1 MISKMQKLLLVGP
14 QKKKEAII
22 KTLQKAGVVEVM
34 PYKGKEFRTDGRFV
48 TTANA
53 DTALSALKLADKY
66 AAMKENE
73 NRKPRDIDLPATDL
87 ANKIIEL
94 DSSCKKMRD
103 ELAILSSKLKTVET
117 LGDFSLAELR
127 SVEEKGK
134 IRIQVWETTKKA
146 AEEIDFSGALAV
158 FRIYSDPAKEIF
170 LTCAKEKITLRKC
183 SEIVL
188 DEDLATLKKEIREL
202 KDRKN
207 GTESAIFDISAHRKE
222 LYDNYLAELDKISF
236 NRAAKGTVSEFDD
249 KVFLLQAW
257 CPKSELANL
266 KKIFE
271 NECAA
276 IIEIEPEK
284 DETIPTLIDSKKA
297 VDEMGRDLVNIYD
310 TPAYTDW
317 DPSSWVFFSFTLFFA
332 MIVGDGGYGLL
343 LFAFMLFLKIKL
355 KNPSSA
361 MRRFINLSL
370 VLTGATAVYGIL
382 TGAFFGWFPSSAKPL
397 HIALFDYLPFVKNIK
412 LNDKGEYLT
421 NDTMMMVSVVIGM
434 LHICLSLILRGLR
447 AAKDE
452 KDFVSPLI
460 NLAWIGGIWSFF
472 FWYVFK
478 DGGSKVLEVANPD
491 VISARGLLTLEIFAG
506 ILVVLYA
513 IQAKTFNPFK
523 MLYASFFGLYNGV
536 QFFSDILSY
545 IRLFALGLSGAL
557 LAQTFNKLAA
567 DLIPTGDGTST
578 AIVII
583 CYICAALIVVLGHT
597 LNIALCLMGGVIHG
611 LRLNFLEWYRWCFD
625 GSGKQFVPFKNL
637 TTNAKGN
644 D

>member
-14 QKKKEAII
+14 QKKKDDII

-48 TTANA
+48 TTADA

-66 AAMKENE
+66 GAMENAKGSRSE
-73 NRKPRDIDLPATDL
+73 INLHGSEL

-94 DSSCKKMRD
+94 DASCKKIKD
-103 ELAILSSKLKTVET
+103 ELTLLGNKLSTIEK
-117 LGDFSLAELR
+117 LGDFSLDDIRLI
-127 SVEEKGK
+127 EKKGNV
-134 IRIQVWETTKKA
+134 RIQIWECPKKS
-146 AEEIDFSGALAV
+146 AEEINFEKVLAV
-158 FRIYSDPAKEIF
+158 FRIYSDSSSVFF
-170 LTCAKEKITLRKC
+170 LTCAKEPVQLRKC
-183 SEIVL
+183 SEIVVE
-188 DEDLATLKKEIREL
+188 EDLAGLKKAITEL
-202 KDRKN
+202 KDKQN
-207 GTESAIFDISAHRKE
+207 GTESAIFDLAAKRGE

-257 CPKSELANL
+257 CPKGELANL
-266 KKIFE
+266 KKTFE

-343 LFAFMLFLKIKL
+343 LFAFMIFLKIKL
-355 KNPSSA
+355 KNPGAA

-382 TGAFFGWFPSSAKPL
+382 TGAFFGWFPKSFEAPL
-397 HIALFDYLPFVKNIK
+397 ITFCKNMDFIK
-412 LNDKGEYLT
+412 IDKA
-421 NDTMMMVSVVIGM
+421 NPDTTKFMMQLSVLIGM
-434 LHICLSLILRGLR
+434 VHICLSLILRGLR

-452 KDFVSPLI
+452 KDFISPLI
-460 NLAWIGGIWSFF
+460 NLSWIGGIWSFF
-472 FWYVFK
+472 FWYAFDK
-478 DGGSKVLEVANPD
+478 GGSTVFNAADPAA
-491 VISARGLLTLEIFAG
+491 ISANGLLTLEIFAG

-557 LAQTFNKLAA
+557 LAQTFNNLAGQVLDFGA
-567 DLIPTGDGTST
+567 VGYVFAPII
-578 AIVII
+578 AIF
-583 CYICAALIVVLGHT
+583 GHL

-625 GSGKQFVPFKNL
+625 GSGRKFVPFKNL
-637 TTNAKGN
+637 MTNAKGN

>member
-14 QKKKEAII
+14 QKKKDEII

-48 TTANA
+48 TTADA

-66 AAMKENE
+66 GAMENAKSRRSE
-73 NRKPRDIDLPATDL
+73 INLHGSEL

-94 DSSCKKMRD
+94 DASCKKIKD
-103 ELAILSSKLKTVET
+103 ELTLLGNKLSTIEK
-117 LGDFSLAELR
+117 LGDFSLDDIRLIEN
-127 SVEEKGK
+127 KGNVK
-134 IRIQVWETTKKA
+134 IQIWECPKKS
-146 AEEIDFSGALAV
+146 AEEINFEKVLAV
-158 FRIYSDPAKEIF
+158 FKIYADSSSVFF
-170 LTCAKEKITLRKC
+170 LTCAKEPVQLRKC
-183 SEIVL
+183 SEIVVE
-188 DEDLATLKKEIREL
+188 EDMTGLKKAITEL
-202 KDRKN
+202 KDEQN
-207 GTESAIFDISAHRKE
+207 GTESAIFDLAAKRGE

-257 CPKSELANL
+257 CPKGELANL
-266 KKIFE
+266 KKTFE

-310 TPAYTDW
+310 TPAYNDW

-343 LFAFMLFLKIKL
+343 LFVFMLFLKIKL
-355 KNPSSA
+355 KNPGAA
-361 MRRFINLSL
+361 MKRFINLSL

-382 TGAFFGWFPSSAKPL
+382 TGAFFGWFPKSFEAPL
-397 HIALFDYLPFVKNIK
+397 ITFCKNMDFIK
-412 LNDKGEYLT
+412 IDKT
-421 NDTMMMVSVVIGM
+421 NPDTTKFMMQLSVLIGM
-434 LHICLSLILRGLR
+434 VHICLSLILRGLR

-452 KDFVSPLI
+452 KDFITPLI

-472 FWYVFK
+472 FWYAFDK
-478 DGGSKVLEVANPD
+478 GGSTVFNAADPAAISANGLLMLEV
-491 VISARGLLTLEIFAG
+491 FAG

-523 MLYASFFGLYNGV
+523 MVYASFFGLYNGV

-557 LAQTFNKLAA
+557 LAQTFNNLAGQVL
-567 DLIPTGDGTST
+567 DLGVVG
-578 AIVII
+578 
-583 CYICAALIVVLGHT
+583 YIFAPLIAVFGHL

-625 GSGKQFVPFKNL
+625 GSGRKFVPFKNL

>member
-14 QKKKEAII
+14 QKKKEEII

-48 TTANA
+48 TTADA

-66 AAMKENE
+66 GAMENAKSRHSE
-73 NRKPRDIDLPATDL
+73 INLHGSEL

-94 DSSCKKMRD
+94 DASCKKIKD
-103 ELAILSSKLKTVET
+103 ELTLLGNKLSTIEK
-117 LGDFSLAELR
+117 LGDFSLDDIRLI
-127 SVEEKGK
+127 EKKGNVK
-134 IRIQVWETTKKA
+134 IQIWECPKKS
-146 AEEIDFSGALAV
+146 AEEINFEKVLAV
-158 FRIYSDPAKEIF
+158 FKIYADSSSVFF
-170 LTCAKEKITLRKC
+170 LTCAKEPVQLRKC
-183 SEIVL
+183 SEIVVE
-188 DEDLATLKKEIREL
+188 EDLAGLKKAITEL
-202 KDRKN
+202 KEKQN
-207 GTESAIFDISAHRKE
+207 GTESAIFDLAAKRGE

-266 KKIFE
+266 KKTFE

-310 TPAYTDW
+310 TPAYNDW

-343 LFAFMLFLKIKL
+343 LFVFMLFLKIKL
-355 KNPSSA
+355 KNPGAA
-361 MRRFINLSL
+361 MKRFINLSL

-382 TGAFFGWFPSSAKPL
+382 TGAFFGWFPKAFEAPL
-397 HIALFDYLPFVKNIK
+397 ITFCKNMDFIK
-412 LNDKGEYLT
+412 IDKA
-421 NDTMMMVSVVIGM
+421 NPDTTKFMMQLSVLIGM
-434 LHICLSLILRGLR
+434 VHICLSLILRGLR

-452 KDFVSPLI
+452 KDFITPLI
-460 NLAWIGGIWSFF
+460 NIAWIGGIWSFF
-472 FWYVFK
+472 FWYAFDK
-478 DGGSKVLEVANPD
+478 GGSTVFNAADPAA
-491 VISARGLLTLEIFAG
+491 ISANGLLMLEIFAG

-557 LAQTFNKLAA
+557 LAQTFNNLAGQVL
-567 DLIPTGDGTST
+567 DLGVVGYIFAPLI
-578 AIVII
+578 AIF
-583 CYICAALIVVLGHT
+583 GHL

-625 GSGKQFVPFKNL
+625 GSGRKFVPFKNL
-637 TTNAKGN
+637 TANAKGN

>member
-14 QKKKEAII
+14 QKKKDEII

-48 TTANA
+48 TTADA

-66 AAMKENE
+66 GAMENAKSRRGE
-73 NRKPRDIDLPATDL
+73 INLHGSEL

-94 DSSCKKMRD
+94 DASCKKIKD
-103 ELAILSSKLKTVET
+103 ELTLLGNKLSTIEK
-117 LGDFSLAELR
+117 LGDFSLDDIRLI
-127 SVEEKGK
+127 EKKGNIK
-134 IRIQVWETTKKA
+134 IQIWECPKKSA
-146 AEEIDFSGALAV
+146 DEINFEKVLAV
-158 FRIYSDPAKEIF
+158 FKIYSDSSSVFF
-170 LTCAKEKITLRKC
+170 LTCAKEPVQLRKC
-183 SEIVL
+183 SEIVVE
-188 DEDLATLKKEIREL
+188 EDMTGLKKAITEL
-202 KDRKN
+202 KEKQN
-207 GTESAIFDISAHRKE
+207 GTESAIFDLAAKRGE

-257 CPKSELANL
+257 CPKGELANL
-266 KKIFE
+266 KKTFE

-310 TPAYTDW
+310 TPAYNDW

-343 LFAFMLFLKIKL
+343 LFVFMLFLKIKL
-355 KNPSSA
+355 KNPGAA
-361 MRRFINLSL
+361 MKRFINLSL

-382 TGAFFGWFPSSAKPL
+382 TGAFFGWFPKAFEAPL
-397 HIALFDYLPFVKNIK
+397 ITFCKNMDFIK
-412 LNDKGEYLT
+412 IDKT
-421 NDTMMMVSVVIGM
+421 NPDTTKFMMQLSVLIGM
-434 LHICLSLILRGLR
+434 VHICLSLILRGLR

-452 KDFVSPLI
+452 KDFITPLI
-460 NLAWIGGIWSFF
+460 NIAWIGGIWSFF
-472 FWYVFK
+472 FWYAFDK
-478 DGGSKVLEVANPD
+478 GGSTVFNAADPAAISANGLLMLEV
-491 VISARGLLTLEIFAG
+491 FAG

-523 MLYASFFGLYNGV
+523 MVYASFFGLYNGV

-557 LAQTFNKLAA
+557 LAQTFNNLAGQVL
-567 DLIPTGDGTST
+567 DLGVAG
-578 AIVII
+578 
-583 CYICAALIVVLGHT
+583 YIFAPLIAVFGHL

-625 GSGKQFVPFKNL
+625 GSGRKFVPFKNL
-637 TTNAKGN
+637 TANAKGN

>member
-14 QKKKEAII
+14 QKKKDGII
-22 KTLQKAGVVEVM
+22 EKLQNAGVVEVM
-34 PYKGKEFRTDGRFV
+34 PYKGKEFATDGRFV
-48 TTANA
+48 TTAKA

-66 AAMKENE
+66 NAA
-73 NRKPRDIDLPATDL
+73 A
-87 ANKIIEL
+87 ANTNHKINQVNLSAAEAADKIIEL
-94 DSSCKKMRD
+94 DATLKKIRD
-103 ELAILSSKLKTVET
+103 ELALLGSKMKTVET
-117 LGDFSLAELR
+117 LGDFSLADIR
-127 SVEEKGK
+127 SIEEKGK
-134 IRIQVWETTKKA
+134 IKIQIWETTKKA
-146 AEEIDFSGALAV
+146 ADEIDFSGVLAV
-158 FRIYSDPAKEIF
+158 FKIYSDSAKEIF
-170 LTCAKEKITLRKC
+170 LTCAKEHVTLRKC

-188 DEDLATLKKEIREL
+188 EDDLESLKKAISGLTE
-202 KDRKN
+202 KKN
-207 GTESAIFDISAHRKE
+207 GTESAIFDLAAKRKE
-222 LYDNYLAELDKISF
+222 LYDNYLTELDKISF
-236 NRAAKGTVSEFDD
+236 NRAAKGTVSEFDN

-257 CPKSELANL
+257 CPKSEMANL
-266 KKIFE
+266 KKTFE

-355 KNPSSA
+355 KNPGSA

-382 TGAFFGWFPSSAKPL
+382 TGAFFGWFPKSFEAPL
-397 HIALFDYLPFVKNIK
+397 ITFCKNMDFIK
-412 LNDKGEYLT
+412 VDKA
-421 NDTMMMVSVVIGM
+421 NPDTTKFMMQLSVLIGM
-434 LHICLSLILRGLR
+434 VHICLSLILRGLR

-452 KDFVSPLI
+452 NDFISPLI
-460 NLAWIGGIWSFF
+460 NLSWIGGIWSFF
-472 FWYVFK
+472 FWYAFDK
-478 DGGSKVLEVANPD
+478 GGSTVFNAADPAA
-491 VISARGLLTLEIFAG
+491 ISANGLLSLEIFAG

-557 LAQTFNKLAA
+557 LAQTFNNLAGQLF
-567 DLIPTGDGTST
+567 DLGVVGMIFAPVV
-578 AIVII
+578 AIF
-583 CYICAALIVVLGHT
+583 GHL

-625 GSGKQFVPFKNL
+625 GSGRKFVPFKNL
-637 TTNAKGN
+637 MTNAKGN

>member
-14 QKKKEAII
+14 QKKKDEII

-48 TTANA
+48 TTADA

-66 AAMKENE
+66 GAMNE
-73 NRKPRDIDLPATDL
+73 NAVRKHSETSLHGSEL

-94 DSSCKKMRD
+94 DASCKKIKD
-103 ELAILSSKLKTVET
+103 ELTLLGNKLSTIEK
-117 LGDFSLAELR
+117 LGDFSLDDIRLI
-127 SVEEKGK
+127 EKKGNVK
-134 IRIQVWETTKKA
+134 IQIWECPKKSA
-146 AEEIDFSGALAV
+146 DEINFEKVLAV
-158 FRIYSDPAKEIF
+158 FKIYSDSSSVFF
-170 LTCAKEKITLRKC
+170 LTCAKEPVQLRKC
-183 SEIVL
+183 SEIVVE
-188 DEDLATLKKEIREL
+188 EDLAGLKKAITEL
-202 KDRKN
+202 KEKQN
-207 GTESAIFDISAHRKE
+207 GTESAIFDLAAKRGE

-257 CPKSELANL
+257 CPKGELANL
-266 KKIFE
+266 KKTFE

-310 TPAYTDW
+310 TPAYNDW

-343 LFAFMLFLKIKL
+343 LFVFMLFLKIKL
-355 KNPSSA
+355 KNPGAA
-361 MRRFINLSL
+361 MKRFINLSL
-370 VLTGATAVYGIL
+370 VLTGATAVYGVL
-382 TGAFFGWFPSSAKPL
+382 TGAFFGWFPKAFEAPL
-397 HIALFDYLPFVKNIK
+397 ITFCKNMDFIK
-412 LNDKGEYLT
+412 IDKT
-421 NDTMMMVSVVIGM
+421 NPDTTKFMMQLSVLIGM
-434 LHICLSLILRGLR
+434 VHICLSLILRGLR

-452 KDFVSPLI
+452 KDFITPLI

-472 FWYVFK
+472 FWYAFDK
-478 DGGSKVLEVANPD
+478 GGSTVFNAADPAA
-491 VISARGLLTLEIFAG
+491 ISANGLLSLEIFAG

-523 MLYASFFGLYNGV
+523 MVYASFFGLYNGV

-557 LAQTFNKLAA
+557 LAQTFNNLAGQVL
-567 DLIPTGDGTST
+567 DLGVAG
-578 AIVII
+578 
-583 CYICAALIVVLGHT
+583 YIFAPLIAVFGHL

-625 GSGKQFVPFKNL
+625 GSGRKFVPFKNL
-637 TTNAKGN
+637 TANAKGN

>member
-14 QKKKEAII
+14 QKKKDGII
-22 KTLQKAGVVEVM
+22 EKLQNAGVVEVM
-34 PYKGKEFRTDGRFV
+34 PYKGKEFATDGRFV
-48 TTANA
+48 TTAKA

-66 AAMKENE
+66 NAAAADTNHKTNQVNLSAAEAA
-73 NRKPRDIDLPATDL
+73 D
-87 ANKIIEL
+87 KIIEL
-94 DSSCKKMRD
+94 DATLKKIRD
-103 ELAILSSKLKTVET
+103 ELALLGSKMKTVET
-117 LGDFSLAELR
+117 LGDFSLADIR
-127 SVEEKGK
+127 SIEEKGK
-134 IRIQVWETTKKA
+134 IKIQIWETTKKA
-146 AEEIDFSGALAV
+146 ADEIDFSGVLAV
-158 FRIYSDPAKEIF
+158 FKIYSDSAKEIF
-170 LTCAKEKITLRKC
+170 LTCAKEHITLRKC

-188 DEDLATLKKEIREL
+188 EDDLESLKKAISGLTE
-202 KDRKN
+202 KKN
-207 GTESAIFDISAHRKE
+207 GTESAIFDLAAKRKE
-222 LYDNYLAELDKISF
+222 LYDNYLTELDKISF
-236 NRAAKGTVSEFDD
+236 NRAAKGTVSEFDN
-249 KVFLLQAW
+249 KIFLLQAW

-355 KNPSSA
+355 KNPGSA

-382 TGAFFGWFPSSAKPL
+382 TGAFFGWFPKSFEAPL
-397 HIALFDYLPFVKNIK
+397 ITFCKNMDFIK
-412 LNDKGEYLT
+412 VDKA
-421 NDTMMMVSVVIGM
+421 NPDTTKFMMQLSVLIGM
-434 LHICLSLILRGLR
+434 VHICLSLILRGLR

-452 KDFVSPLI
+452 KDFISPLI
-460 NLAWIGGIWSFF
+460 NLSWIGGIWSFF
-472 FWYVFK
+472 FWYAFDK
-478 DGGSKVLEVANPD
+478 GGSTVFNAADPAA
-491 VISARGLLTLEIFAG
+491 ISANGLLSLEIFAG

-557 LAQTFNKLAA
+557 LAQTFNNLAGQLF
-567 DLIPTGDGTST
+567 DLGVVGMIFAPVV
-578 AIVII
+578 AIF
-583 CYICAALIVVLGHT
+583 GHL

-625 GSGKQFVPFKNL
+625 GSGRKFVPFKNL
-637 TTNAKGN
+637 MTNAKGN

>member
-14 QKKKEAII
+14 QKKKDEII

-48 TTANA
+48 TTADA

-66 AAMKENE
+66 GAMENAKGSRSE
-73 NRKPRDIDLPATDL
+73 INLHGSEL

-94 DSSCKKMRD
+94 DASGKKIKD
-103 ELAILSSKLKTVET
+103 ELTLLGNKLSTIEK
-117 LGDFSLAELR
+117 LGDFSLDDIRLIEN
-127 SVEEKGK
+127 KGNV
-134 IRIQVWETTKKA
+134 RIQIWECPKKS
-146 AEEIDFSGALAV
+146 AEEINFEKVLAV
-158 FRIYSDPAKEIF
+158 FKIYSDSSSVFF
-170 LTCAKEKITLRKC
+170 LTCAKEPVQLRKC
-183 SEIVL
+183 SEIVVE
-188 DEDLATLKKEIREL
+188 EDMTGLKKAITEL
-202 KDRKN
+202 KEKQN
-207 GTESAIFDISAHRKE
+207 GTESAIFDLAAKRGE

-257 CPKSELANL
+257 CPKGELANL
-266 KKIFE
+266 KKTFE

-284 DETIPTLIDSKKA
+284 DETIPTLIDSKKT

-310 TPAYTDW
+310 TPAYNDW

-343 LFAFMLFLKIKL
+343 LFVFMLFLKIKL
-355 KNPSSA
+355 KNPGAA
-361 MRRFINLSL
+361 MKRFINLSL

-382 TGAFFGWFPSSAKPL
+382 TGAFFGWFPKAFEAPL
-397 HIALFDYLPFVKNIK
+397 ITFCKNMDFIK
-412 LNDKGEYLT
+412 IDKT
-421 NDTMMMVSVVIGM
+421 NPDTTKFMMQLSVLIGM
-434 LHICLSLILRGLR
+434 VHICLSLILRGLR

-452 KDFVSPLI
+452 KDFITPLI
-460 NLAWIGGIWSFF
+460 NIAWIGGIWSFF
-472 FWYVFK
+472 FWYAFDK
-478 DGGSKVLEVANPD
+478 GGSTVFNAADPAA
-491 VISARGLLTLEIFAG
+491 ISANGLLMLEIFAG

-523 MLYASFFGLYNGV
+523 MVYASFFGLYNGV

-557 LAQTFNKLAA
+557 LAQTFNNLAGQVL
-567 DLIPTGDGTST
+567 DLGVVGYIFAPLI
-578 AIVII
+578 AIF
-583 CYICAALIVVLGHT
+583 GHL

-625 GSGKQFVPFKNL
+625 GSGRKFVPFKNL
-637 TTNAKGN
+637 TANAKGN

>member
-14 QKKKEAII
+14 QKKKDERI

-48 TTANA
+48 TTADA

-66 AAMKENE
+66 GAMENAKGSRSE
-73 NRKPRDIDLPATDL
+73 INLHGSEL

-94 DSSCKKMRD
+94 DASCKKIKD
-103 ELAILSSKLKTVET
+103 ELTLLGNKLSTIEK
-117 LGDFSLAELR
+117 LGDFSLDDIRLIEN
-127 SVEEKGK
+127 KGNV
-134 IRIQVWETTKKA
+134 RIQIWECPKKS
-146 AEEIDFSGALAV
+146 AEEINFEKVLAV
-158 FRIYSDPAKEIF
+158 FKIYSDSSSVFF
-170 LTCAKEKITLRKC
+170 LTCAKEPVQLRKC
-183 SEIVL
+183 SEIVVE
-188 DEDLATLKKEIREL
+188 EDMTGLKKAITEL
-202 KDRKN
+202 KEKQN
-207 GTESAIFDISAHRKE
+207 GTESAIFDLAAKRGE

-257 CPKSELANL
+257 CPKGELANL
-266 KKIFE
+266 KKTFE

-310 TPAYTDW
+310 TPAYNDW

-343 LFAFMLFLKIKL
+343 LFVFMLFLKIKL
-355 KNPSSA
+355 KNPGAA
-361 MRRFINLSL
+361 MKRFINLSL

-382 TGAFFGWFPSSAKPL
+382 TGAFFGWFPKAFEAPL
-397 HIALFDYLPFVKNIK
+397 ITFCKNMDFIK
-412 LNDKGEYLT
+412 IDKT
-421 NDTMMMVSVVIGM
+421 NPDTTKFMMQLSVLIGM
-434 LHICLSLILRGLR
+434 VHICLSLILRGLR

-452 KDFVSPLI
+452 KDFITPLI

-472 FWYVFK
+472 FWYAFDK
-478 DGGSKVLEVANPD
+478 GGSTVFNAADPAAISANGLLMLEV
-491 VISARGLLTLEIFAG
+491 FAG

-523 MLYASFFGLYNGV
+523 MVYASFFGLYNGV

-557 LAQTFNKLAA
+557 LAQTFNNLAGQVL
-567 DLIPTGDGTST
+567 DLGVVGYIFAPLI
-578 AIVII
+578 AIF
-583 CYICAALIVVLGHT
+583 GHL

-625 GSGKQFVPFKNL
+625 GSGRKFVPFKNL
-637 TTNAKGN
+637 TANAKGN

>member
-14 QKKKEAII
+14 QKKKDEII

-48 TTANA
+48 TTADA

-66 AAMKENE
+66 GAMENAKGSRSE
-73 NRKPRDIDLPATDL
+73 INLHGSEL

-94 DSSCKKMRD
+94 DASCKKIKD
-103 ELAILSSKLKTVET
+103 ELTLLGNKLSTIEK
-117 LGDFSLAELR
+117 LGDFSLDDIRLI
-127 SVEEKGK
+127 EKKGNV
-134 IRIQVWETTKKA
+134 RIQIWECPKKS
-146 AEEIDFSGALAV
+146 AEEINFEKVLAV
-158 FRIYSDPAKEIF
+158 FKIYSDSSSVFF
-170 LTCAKEKITLRKC
+170 LTCAKKPVQLRKC
-183 SEIVL
+183 SEIVVE
-188 DEDLATLKKEIREL
+188 EDMTGLKKAITEL
-202 KDRKN
+202 KEKQN
-207 GTESAIFDISAHRKE
+207 GTESAIFDLAAKRGE
-222 LYDNYLAELDKISF
+222 LYDNYLTELDKISF

-266 KKIFE
+266 KKTFE

-310 TPAYTDW
+310 TPAYNDW

-343 LFAFMLFLKIKL
+343 LFVFMLFLKIKL
-355 KNPSSA
+355 KNPGAA
-361 MRRFINLSL
+361 MKRFINLSL

-382 TGAFFGWFPSSAKPL
+382 TGAFFGWFPKAFEAPL
-397 HIALFDYLPFVKNIK
+397 ITFCKNMDFIK
-412 LNDKGEYLT
+412 IDKT
-421 NDTMMMVSVVIGM
+421 NPDTTKFMMQLSVLIGM
-434 LHICLSLILRGLR
+434 VHICLSLILRGLR

-452 KDFVSPLI
+452 KDFITPLI
-460 NLAWIGGIWSFF
+460 NIAWIGGIWSFF
-472 FWYVFK
+472 FWYAFDK
-478 DGGSKVLEVANPD
+478 GGSTVFNAADPAA
-491 VISARGLLTLEIFAG
+491 ISANGLLMLEIFAG

-523 MLYASFFGLYNGV
+523 MVYASFFGLYNGV

-557 LAQTFNKLAA
+557 LAQTFNNLAGQVL
-567 DLIPTGDGTST
+567 DLGVVGYIFAPLI
-578 AIVII
+578 AIF
-583 CYICAALIVVLGHT
+583 GHL

-625 GSGKQFVPFKNL
+625 GSGRKFVPFKNL
-637 TTNAKGN
+637 TANAKGN

>member
-14 QKKKEAII
+14 QKKKDGII
-22 KTLQKAGVVEVM
+22 EKLQNAGVVEVM
-34 PYKGKEFRTDGRFV
+34 PYKGKEFATDGRFV
-48 TTANA
+48 TTAKA

-66 AAMKENE
+66 NAA
-73 NRKPRDIDLPATDL
+73 A
-87 ANKIIEL
+87 ANTNHKINQVNLSAAEAADKIIEL
-94 DSSCKKMRD
+94 DATLKKIRD
-103 ELAILSSKLKTVET
+103 ELALLGSKMKTVET
-117 LGDFSLAELR
+117 LGDFSLADIR
-127 SVEEKGK
+127 SIEEKGK
-134 IRIQVWETTKKA
+134 IKIQIWETTKKA
-146 AEEIDFSGALAV
+146 ADEIDFSGVLAV
-158 FRIYSDPAKEIF
+158 FKIYSDSAKEIF
-170 LTCAKEKITLRKC
+170 LTCAKEHVTLRKC

-188 DEDLATLKKEIREL
+188 EDDLESLKKAISGLTE
-202 KDRKN
+202 KKN
-207 GTESAIFDISAHRKE
+207 GTESAIFDLAAKRKE
-222 LYDNYLAELDKISF
+222 LYDNYLTELDKISF
-236 NRAAKGTVSEFDD
+236 NRAAKGTVSEFDN

-355 KNPSSA
+355 KNPGSA

-382 TGAFFGWFPSSAKPL
+382 TGAFFGWFPKSFEAPL
-397 HIALFDYLPFVKNIK
+397 ITFCKNMDFIK
-412 LNDKGEYLT
+412 VDKA
-421 NDTMMMVSVVIGM
+421 NPDTTKFMMQLSVLIGM
-434 LHICLSLILRGLR
+434 VHICLSLILRGLR

-452 KDFVSPLI
+452 NDFISPLI
-460 NLAWIGGIWSFF
+460 NLSWIGGIWSFF
-472 FWYVFK
+472 FWYAFDK
-478 DGGSKVLEVANPD
+478 GGSTVFNAADPAA
-491 VISARGLLTLEIFAG
+491 ISANGLLSLEIFAG

-557 LAQTFNKLAA
+557 LAQTFNNLAGQLF
-567 DLIPTGDGTST
+567 DLGVVGMIFAPVV
-578 AIVII
+578 AIF
-583 CYICAALIVVLGHT
+583 GHL

-625 GSGKQFVPFKNL
+625 GSGRKFVPFKNL
-637 TTNAKGN
+637 MTNAKGN

>member
-14 QKKKEAII
+14 QKKKEEII

-48 TTANA
+48 TTADA

-66 AAMKENE
+66 GAMENAKSRRSE
-73 NRKPRDIDLPATDL
+73 INLHGSEL

-94 DSSCKKMRD
+94 DASCKKIKD
-103 ELAILSSKLKTVET
+103 EITLLGNKLSTIEK
-117 LGDFSLAELR
+117 LGDFSLDDIRLI
-127 SVEEKGK
+127 EKKGNIK
-134 IRIQVWETTKKA
+134 IQIWECPKKS
-146 AEEIDFSGALAV
+146 AEEINFEKVLAV
-158 FRIYSDPAKEIF
+158 FKIYADSSSVFF
-170 LTCAKEKITLRKC
+170 LTCAKEPVQLRKC
-183 SEIVL
+183 SEIVVE
-188 DEDLATLKKEIREL
+188 EDMTGLKKAITEL
-202 KDRKN
+202 KEKQN
-207 GTESAIFDISAHRKE
+207 GTESAIFDLAAKRGE

-257 CPKSELANL
+257 CPKGELANL
-266 KKIFE
+266 KKTFE

-310 TPAYTDW
+310 TPAYNDW

-343 LFAFMLFLKIKL
+343 LFVFMLFLKIKL
-355 KNPSSA
+355 KNPGAA
-361 MRRFINLSL
+361 MKRFINLSL
-370 VLTGATAVYGIL
+370 VLTGATAVYGVL
-382 TGAFFGWFPSSAKPL
+382 TGAFFGWFPKAFEAPL
-397 HIALFDYLPFVKNIK
+397 ITFCKNMDFIK
-412 LNDKGEYLT
+412 IDKT
-421 NDTMMMVSVVIGM
+421 NPDTTKFMMQLSVLIGM
-434 LHICLSLILRGLR
+434 VHICLSLILRGLR

-452 KDFVSPLI
+452 KDFITPLI
-460 NLAWIGGIWSFF
+460 NIAWIGGIWSFF
-472 FWYVFK
+472 FWYAFDK
-478 DGGSKVLEVANPD
+478 GGSTVFNAADPAA
-491 VISARGLLTLEIFAG
+491 ISANGLLSLEIFAG

-557 LAQTFNKLAA
+557 LAQTFNNLAGQVL
-567 DLIPTGDGTST
+567 DLG
-578 AIVII
+578 VIG
-583 CYICAALIVVLGHT
+583 YICSTSRSASWAA
-597 LNIALCLMGGVIHG
+597 
-611 LRLNFLEWYRWCFD
+611 
-625 GSGKQFVPFKNL
+625 
-637 TTNAKGN
+637 
-644 D
+644 

>member
-14 QKKKEAII
+14 QKKKDEII

-48 TTANA
+48 TTADA

-66 AAMKENE
+66 GAMENAKGSRGE
-73 NRKPRDIDLPATDL
+73 INLHGSEL

-94 DSSCKKMRD
+94 DASCKKIKD
-103 ELAILSSKLKTVET
+103 ELTLLGNKLSTIEK
-117 LGDFSLAELR
+117 LGDFSLDDIRLIEN
-127 SVEEKGK
+127 KGNVK
-134 IRIQVWETTKKA
+134 IQIWECPKKS
-146 AEEIDFSGALAV
+146 AEEINFEKVLAV
-158 FRIYSDPAKEIF
+158 FKIYSDSSSVFF
-170 LTCAKEKITLRKC
+170 LTCAKEPVQLRKC
-183 SEIVL
+183 SEIVVE
-188 DEDLATLKKEIREL
+188 EDLAGLKKAITEL
-202 KDRKN
+202 KDKQN
-207 GTESAIFDISAHRKE
+207 GTESAIFDLAAKRGE

-257 CPKSELANL
+257 CPKGELANL
-266 KKIFE
+266 KKTFE

-310 TPAYTDW
+310 TPAYNDW

-355 KNPSSA
+355 KNPGAA
-361 MRRFINLSL
+361 MKRFINLSL

-382 TGAFFGWFPSSAKPL
+382 TGAFFGWFPKAFEAPL
-397 HIALFDYLPFVKNIK
+397 ITFCKNMDFIK
-412 LNDKGEYLT
+412 IDKA
-421 NDTMMMVSVVIGM
+421 NPDTTKFMMQLSVLIGM
-434 LHICLSLILRGLR
+434 VHICLSLILRGLR

-452 KDFVSPLI
+452 KDFITPLI
-460 NLAWIGGIWSFF
+460 NIAWIGGIWSFF
-472 FWYVFK
+472 FWYAFDK
-478 DGGSKVLEVANPD
+478 GGSTVFNAADPAAISANGLLMLEV
-491 VISARGLLTLEIFAG
+491 FAG

-523 MLYASFFGLYNGV
+523 MVYASFFGLYNGV

-557 LAQTFNKLAA
+557 LAQTFNNLAGQVL
-567 DLIPTGDGTST
+567 DLGVVG
-578 AIVII
+578 
-583 CYICAALIVVLGHT
+583 YIFAPLIAVFGHL

-611 LRLNFLEWYRWCFD
+611 LRL
-625 GSGKQFVPFKNL
+625 
-637 TTNAKGN
+637 
-644 D
+644 

>member
-14 QKKKEAII
+14 QKKKDGII
-22 KTLQKAGVVEVM
+22 EKLQNAGVVEVM
-34 PYKGKEFRTDGRFV
+34 PYKGKEFATDGRFV
-48 TTANA
+48 TTAKA

-66 AAMKENE
+66 NAA
-73 NRKPRDIDLPATDL
+73 A
-87 ANKIIEL
+87 ANTSHKTNQVNLSAAEAADKIIEL
-94 DSSCKKMRD
+94 DAALKKIRD
-103 ELAILSSKLKTVET
+103 ELALLGSKMKTVET
-117 LGDFSLAELR
+117 LGDFSLADIR
-127 SVEEKGK
+127 SIEEKGK
-134 IRIQVWETTKKA
+134 IKIQIWETTKKA
-146 AEEIDFSGALAV
+146 ADEIDFSGVLAV
-158 FRIYSDPAKEIF
+158 FKIYSDPAKEIF
-170 LTCAKEKITLRKC
+170 LTCAKEHVTLRKC

-188 DEDLATLKKEIREL
+188 EDDLESLKKAISGLTE
-202 KDRKN
+202 KKN
-207 GTESAIFDISAHRKE
+207 GTESAIFDLAAKRKE
-222 LYDNYLAELDKISF
+222 LYDNYLTELDKISF
-236 NRAAKGTVSEFDD
+236 NRAAKGTVSEFDN

-355 KNPSSA
+355 KNPGSA

-382 TGAFFGWFPSSAKPL
+382 TGAFFGWFPKSFEAPL
-397 HIALFDYLPFVKNIK
+397 ITFCKNMDFIK
-412 LNDKGEYLT
+412 VDKA
-421 NDTMMMVSVVIGM
+421 NPDTTKFMMQLSVLIGM
-434 LHICLSLILRGLR
+434 VHICLSLILRGLR

-452 KDFVSPLI
+452 KDFISPLI
-460 NLAWIGGIWSFF
+460 NLSWIGGIWSFF
-472 FWYVFK
+472 FWYAFDK
-478 DGGSKVLEVANPD
+478 GGSTVFNAADPAA
-491 VISARGLLTLEIFAG
+491 ISANGLLSLEIFAG

-557 LAQTFNKLAA
+557 LAQTFNNLAGQLF
-567 DLIPTGDGTST
+567 DLGVVGMIFAPVV
-578 AIVII
+578 AIF
-583 CYICAALIVVLGHT
+583 GHL

-625 GSGKQFVPFKNL
+625 GSGRKFVPFKNL
-637 TTNAKGN
+637 MTNAKGN

>member
-14 QKKKEAII
+14 QKKKDEII

-48 TTANA
+48 TTADA

-66 AAMKENE
+66 GAMENAKGSRGE
-73 NRKPRDIDLPATDL
+73 INLHGSEL

-94 DSSCKKMRD
+94 DASCKKIKD
-103 ELAILSSKLKTVET
+103 ELTLLGNKLSTIEK
-117 LGDFSLAELR
+117 LGDFSLDDIRLIEN
-127 SVEEKGK
+127 KGNVK
-134 IRIQVWETTKKA
+134 IQIWECPKKS
-146 AEEIDFSGALAV
+146 AEEINFEKVLAV
-158 FRIYSDPAKEIF
+158 FKIYSDSSSVFF
-170 LTCAKEKITLRKC
+170 LTCAKEPVQLRKC
-183 SEIVL
+183 SEIVVE
-188 DEDLATLKKEIREL
+188 EDLAGLKKAITEL
-202 KDRKN
+202 KDKQN
-207 GTESAIFDISAHRKE
+207 GTESAIFDLAAKRGE

-257 CPKSELANL
+257 CPKGELANL
-266 KKIFE
+266 KKTFE

-310 TPAYTDW
+310 TPAYNDW

-355 KNPSSA
+355 KNPGAA
-361 MRRFINLSL
+361 MKRFINLSL

-382 TGAFFGWFPSSAKPL
+382 TGAFFGWFPKAFEAPL
-397 HIALFDYLPFVKNIK
+397 ITFCKNMDFIK
-412 LNDKGEYLT
+412 IDKA
-421 NDTMMMVSVVIGM
+421 NPDTTKFMMQLSVLIGM
-434 LHICLSLILRGLR
+434 VHICLSLILRGLR

-452 KDFVSPLI
+452 KDFITPLI
-460 NLAWIGGIWSFF
+460 NIAWIGGIWSFF
-472 FWYVFK
+472 FWYAFDK
-478 DGGSKVLEVANPD
+478 GGSTVFNAADPAAISANGLLMLEV
-491 VISARGLLTLEIFAG
+491 FAG

-523 MLYASFFGLYNGV
+523 MVYASFFGLYNGV

-557 LAQTFNKLAA
+557 LAQTFNNLAGQVL
-567 DLIPTGDGTST
+567 DLGVVG
-578 AIVII
+578 
-583 CYICAALIVVLGHT
+583 YIFAPLIAVFGHL

-625 GSGKQFVPFKNL
+625 GSGRKFVPFKNL
-637 TTNAKGN
+637 TANAKGN

>member
-14 QKKKEAII
+14 QKKKDEII

-48 TTANA
+48 TTADA

-66 AAMKENE
+66 GAMENAKGSRSE
-73 NRKPRDIDLPATDL
+73 TNLHGSEL

-94 DSSCKKMRD
+94 DASCKKIKD
-103 ELAILSSKLKTVET
+103 ELTLLGNKLSTIEK
-117 LGDFSLAELR
+117 LGDFSLDDIRLI
-127 SVEEKGK
+127 EKKGNVK
-134 IRIQVWETTKKA
+134 IQIWECPKKS
-146 AEEIDFSGALAV
+146 AEEINFEKVLAV
-158 FRIYSDPAKEIF
+158 FKIYSDSSSVFF
-170 LTCAKEKITLRKC
+170 LTCAKEPVQLRKC
-183 SEIVL
+183 SEIVVE
-188 DEDLATLKKEIREL
+188 EDMTGLKKAITEL
-202 KDRKN
+202 KEKQN
-207 GTESAIFDISAHRKE
+207 GTESAIFDLAAKRSE

-257 CPKSELANL
+257 CPKGELANL
-266 KKIFE
+266 KKTFE

-310 TPAYTDW
+310 TPAYNDW

-343 LFAFMLFLKIKL
+343 LFVFMLFLKIKL
-355 KNPSSA
+355 KNPGAA
-361 MRRFINLSL
+361 MKRFINLSL

-382 TGAFFGWFPSSAKPL
+382 TGAFFGWFPKAFEAPL
-397 HIALFDYLPFVKNIK
+397 ITFCKNMDFIK
-412 LNDKGEYLT
+412 IDKT
-421 NDTMMMVSVVIGM
+421 NPDTTKFMMQLSVLIGM
-434 LHICLSLILRGLR
+434 VHICLSLILRGLR

-452 KDFVSPLI
+452 KDFITPLI
-460 NLAWIGGIWSFF
+460 NIAWIGGIWSFF
-472 FWYVFK
+472 FWYAFDK
-478 DGGSKVLEVANPD
+478 GGSTVFNAADPAAISANGLLMLEV
-491 VISARGLLTLEIFAG
+491 FAG

-523 MLYASFFGLYNGV
+523 MVYASFFGLYNGV

-557 LAQTFNKLAA
+557 LAQTFNNLAGQVL
-567 DLIPTGDGTST
+567 DLGVAGYIFAPLI
-578 AIVII
+578 AIF
-583 CYICAALIVVLGHT
+583 GHL

-625 GSGKQFVPFKNL
+625 GSGRKFVPFKNL
-637 TTNAKGN
+637 TANAKGN

>member
-14 QKKKEAII
+14 QKKKDEII

-48 TTANA
+48 TTADA

-66 AAMKENE
+66 GAMENAKGSRSE
-73 NRKPRDIDLPATDL
+73 TNLHGSEL

-94 DSSCKKMRD
+94 DASCKKIKD
-103 ELAILSSKLKTVET
+103 ELTLLGNKLSTIEK
-117 LGDFSLAELR
+117 LGDFSLDDIRLI
-127 SVEEKGK
+127 EKKGNVK
-134 IRIQVWETTKKA
+134 IQIWECPKKS
-146 AEEIDFSGALAV
+146 AEEINFEKVLAV
-158 FRIYSDPAKEIF
+158 FKIYSDSSSVFF
-170 LTCAKEKITLRKC
+170 LTCAKEPVQLRKC
-183 SEIVL
+183 SEIVVE
-188 DEDLATLKKEIREL
+188 EDMTGLKKAITEL
-202 KDRKN
+202 KEKQN
-207 GTESAIFDISAHRKE
+207 GTESAIFDLAAKRSE

-257 CPKSELANL
+257 CPKGELANL
-266 KKIFE
+266 KKTFE

-310 TPAYTDW
+310 TPAYNDW

-343 LFAFMLFLKIKL
+343 LFVFMLFLKIKL
-355 KNPSSA
+355 KNPGAA
-361 MRRFINLSL
+361 MKRFINLSL

-382 TGAFFGWFPSSAKPL
+382 TGAFFGWFPKAFEAPL
-397 HIALFDYLPFVKNIK
+397 ITFCKNMDFIK
-412 LNDKGEYLT
+412 IDKT
-421 NDTMMMVSVVIGM
+421 NPDTTKFMMQLSVLIGM
-434 LHICLSLILRGLR
+434 VHICLSLILRGLR

-452 KDFVSPLI
+452 KDFIIPLI
-460 NLAWIGGIWSFF
+460 NIAWIGGIWSFF
-472 FWYVFK
+472 FWYAFDK
-478 DGGSKVLEVANPD
+478 GGSTVFNAADPAAISANGLLMLEV
-491 VISARGLLTLEIFAG
+491 FAG

-513 IQAKTFNPFK
+513 IQAKTFSPFK
-523 MLYASFFGLYNGV
+523 MVYASFFGLYNGV

-557 LAQTFNKLAA
+557 LAQTFNNLAGQVL
-567 DLIPTGDGTST
+567 DLGVAGYIFAPLI
-578 AIVII
+578 AIF
-583 CYICAALIVVLGHT
+583 GHL

-625 GSGKQFVPFKNL
+625 GSGRKFVPFKNL
-637 TTNAKGN
+637 TANAKGN

>member
-14 QKKKEAII
+14 QKKKDGII
-22 KTLQKAGVVEVM
+22 EKLQNAGVVEVM
-34 PYKGKEFRTDGRFV
+34 PYKGKEFATDGRFV
-48 TTANA
+48 TTAKA
-53 DTALSALKLADKY
+53 DAALSALKLADKY
-66 AAMKENE
+66 NAA
-73 NRKPRDIDLPATDL
+73 A
-87 ANKIIEL
+87 ANTSHKTNQVNLSAAEAADKIIEL
-94 DSSCKKMRD
+94 DATLKKIRD
-103 ELAILSSKLKTVET
+103 ELALLGSKMKTVET
-117 LGDFSLAELR
+117 LGDFSLADIR
-127 SVEEKGK
+127 SIEEKGK
-134 IRIQVWETTKKA
+134 IKIQIWETTKKA
-146 AEEIDFSGALAV
+146 ADEIDFSGVLAV
-158 FRIYSDPAKEIF
+158 FKIYSDSAKEIF
-170 LTCAKEKITLRKC
+170 LTCAKEHVTLRKC

-188 DEDLATLKKEIREL
+188 EDDLESLKKAISGLTE
-202 KDRKN
+202 KKN
-207 GTESAIFDISAHRKE
+207 GTESAIFDLAAKRKE
-222 LYDNYLAELDKISF
+222 LYDNYLTELDKISF
-236 NRAAKGTVSEFDD
+236 NRAAKGTVSEFDN

-355 KNPSSA
+355 KNPGSA

-382 TGAFFGWFPSSAKPL
+382 TGAFFGWFPKSFEAPL
-397 HIALFDYLPFVKNIK
+397 ITFCKNMDFIK
-412 LNDKGEYLT
+412 VDKA
-421 NDTMMMVSVVIGM
+421 NPDTTKFMMQLSVLIGM
-434 LHICLSLILRGLR
+434 VHICLSLILRGLR

-452 KDFVSPLI
+452 KDFISPLI
-460 NLAWIGGIWSFF
+460 NLSWIGGIWSFF
-472 FWYVFK
+472 FWYAFDK
-478 DGGSKVLEVANPD
+478 GGSTVFNAADPAA
-491 VISARGLLTLEIFAG
+491 ISANGLLSLEIFAG

-557 LAQTFNKLAA
+557 LAQTFNNLAGQLF
-567 DLIPTGDGTST
+567 DLGVVGMIFAPVV
-578 AIVII
+578 AIF
-583 CYICAALIVVLGHT
+583 GHL

-625 GSGKQFVPFKNL
+625 GSGRKFVPFKNL
-637 TTNAKGN
+637 MTNAKGN

>member
-14 QKKKEAII
+14 QKKKDEII

-48 TTANA
+48 TTADA

-66 AAMKENE
+66 GAMENAKGSRSE
-73 NRKPRDIDLPATDL
+73 TNLHGSEL

-94 DSSCKKMRD
+94 DASCKKIKD
-103 ELAILSSKLKTVET
+103 ELTLLGNKLSTIEK
-117 LGDFSLAELR
+117 LGDFSLDDIRLIENKGN
-127 SVEEKGK
+127 VKIQIWECPEKS
-134 IRIQVWETTKKA
+134 A
-146 AEEIDFSGALAV
+146 DEINFEKVLAV
-158 FRIYSDPAKEIF
+158 FKIYSDNSSVFF
-170 LTCAKEKITLRKC
+170 LTCAKEPVQLRKC
-183 SEIVL
+183 SEIVVE
-188 DEDLATLKKEIREL
+188 EDLAGLKKAITEL
-202 KDRKN
+202 KEKQN
-207 GTESAIFDISAHRKE
+207 GTESAIFDLAAKRGE

-257 CPKSELANL
+257 CPKGELANL
-266 KKIFE
+266 KKTFE

-310 TPAYTDW
+310 TPAYNDW

-343 LFAFMLFLKIKL
+343 LFVFMLFLKIKL
-355 KNPSSA
+355 KNPGAA
-361 MRRFINLSL
+361 MKRFINLSL

-382 TGAFFGWFPSSAKPL
+382 TGAFFGWFPKAFEAPL
-397 HIALFDYLPFVKNIK
+397 ITFCKNMDFIK
-412 LNDKGEYLT
+412 IDKT
-421 NDTMMMVSVVIGM
+421 NPDTTKFMMQLSVLIGM
-434 LHICLSLILRGLR
+434 IHICLSLILRGLR

-452 KDFVSPLI
+452 KDFITPLI
-460 NLAWIGGIWSFF
+460 NIAWIGGIWSFF
-472 FWYVFK
+472 FWYAFDK
-478 DGGSKVLEVANPD
+478 GGSTVFNAADPAA
-491 VISARGLLTLEIFAG
+491 ISANGLLTLEVFAG

-557 LAQTFNKLAA
+557 LAQTFNNLAGQVL
-567 DLIPTGDGTST
+567 DLGVVG
-578 AIVII
+578 
-583 CYICAALIVVLGHT
+583 YIFAPLIAVFGHL

-625 GSGKQFVPFKNL
+625 GSGRKFVPFKNL
-637 TTNAKGN
+637 TANAKGN

>member
-14 QKKKEAII
+14 QKKKDEII

-48 TTANA
+48 TTADA

-66 AAMKENE
+66 GAMNE
-73 NRKPRDIDLPATDL
+73 NAVRKHSETNLHGSEL

-94 DSSCKKMRD
+94 DASCKKIKD
-103 ELAILSSKLKTVET
+103 ELTLLGNKLSTIEK
-117 LGDFSLAELR
+117 LGDFSLDDIRLI
-127 SVEEKGK
+127 EKKGNVK
-134 IRIQVWETTKKA
+134 IQIWECPKKSA
-146 AEEIDFSGALAV
+146 DEINFEKVLAV
-158 FRIYSDPAKEIF
+158 FKIYSDSSSVFF
-170 LTCAKEKITLRKC
+170 LTCAKEPVQLRKC
-183 SEIVL
+183 SEIVV
-188 DEDLATLKKEIREL
+188 EKDLAGLKKAITEL
-202 KDRKN
+202 KEKQN
-207 GTESAIFDISAHRKE
+207 GTESAIFDLAAKRGE
-222 LYDNYLAELDKISF
+222 LYNNYLAELDKISF

-257 CPKSELANL
+257 CPKGELANL
-266 KKIFE
+266 KKTFE

-310 TPAYTDW
+310 TPAYNDW

-343 LFAFMLFLKIKL
+343 LFVFMLFLKIKL
-355 KNPSSA
+355 KNPGAA
-361 MRRFINLSL
+361 MKRFINLSL
-370 VLTGATAVYGIL
+370 VLTGATAVYGVL
-382 TGAFFGWFPSSAKPL
+382 TGAFFGWFPKAFEAPL
-397 HIALFDYLPFVKNIK
+397 ITFCKNMDFIK
-412 LNDKGEYLT
+412 IDKT
-421 NDTMMMVSVVIGM
+421 NPDTTKFMMQLSVLIGM
-434 LHICLSLILRGLR
+434 VHICLSLILRGLR

-452 KDFVSPLI
+452 KDFITPLI

-472 FWYVFK
+472 FWYAFDK
-478 DGGSKVLEVANPD
+478 GGSTVFNAADPAA
-491 VISARGLLTLEIFAG
+491 ISANGLLSLEIFAG

-557 LAQTFNKLAA
+557 LAQTFNNLAGQLF
-567 DLIPTGDGTST
+567 DLG
-578 AIVII
+578 
-583 CYICAALIVVLGHT
+583 VVGMIFAPVVAVFGHL

-625 GSGKQFVPFKNL
+625 GSGRKFVPFKNL

>member
-14 QKKKEAII
+14 QKKKDEII

-48 TTANA
+48 TTADA

-66 AAMKENE
+66 GAMENAKGSRSE
-73 NRKPRDIDLPATDL
+73 INLHGSEL

-94 DSSCKKMRD
+94 DASCKKIKD
-103 ELAILSSKLKTVET
+103 ELTLLGNKLSTIEK
-117 LGDFSLAELR
+117 LGDFSLDDIRLI
-127 SVEEKGK
+127 EKKGNIK
-134 IRIQVWETTKKA
+134 IQIWECPKKSA
-146 AEEIDFSGALAV
+146 DEINFEKVLAV
-158 FRIYSDPAKEIF
+158 FKIYSDSSSVFF
-170 LTCAKEKITLRKC
+170 LTCAKEPVQLRKC
-183 SEIVL
+183 SEIVVE
-188 DEDLATLKKEIREL
+188 EDMTGLKKAITEL
-202 KDRKN
+202 KEKQN
-207 GTESAIFDISAHRKE
+207 GTESAIFDLAAKRGE

-266 KKIFE
+266 KKTFE

-310 TPAYTDW
+310 TPAYNDW

-343 LFAFMLFLKIKL
+343 LFVFMLFLKIKL
-355 KNPSSA
+355 KNPGAA
-361 MRRFINLSL
+361 MKRFINLSL

-382 TGAFFGWFPSSAKPL
+382 TGAFFGWFPKAFEAPL
-397 HIALFDYLPFVKNIK
+397 ITFCKNMDFIK
-412 LNDKGEYLT
+412 IDKT
-421 NDTMMMVSVVIGM
+421 NPDTTKFMMQLSVLIGM
-434 LHICLSLILRGLR
+434 VHICLSLILRGLR

-452 KDFVSPLI
+452 KDFITPLI
-460 NLAWIGGIWSFF
+460 NIAWIGGIWSFF
-472 FWYVFK
+472 FWYAFDK
-478 DGGSKVLEVANPD
+478 GGSTVFNAADPAAISANGLLSLEV
-491 VISARGLLTLEIFAG
+491 FAG

-523 MLYASFFGLYNGV
+523 MVYASFFGLYNGV

-557 LAQTFNKLAA
+557 LAQTFNNLAGQVLDFGVA
-567 DLIPTGDGTST
+567 GYIFAPLI
-578 AIVII
+578 AIF
-583 CYICAALIVVLGHT
+583 GHL

-625 GSGKQFVPFKNL
+625 GSGRKFVPFKNL
-637 TTNAKGN
+637 TANAKGN

>member
-14 QKKKEAII
+14 QKKKDEII

-48 TTANA
+48 TTADA

-66 AAMKENE
+66 GAMENAKGSRSE
-73 NRKPRDIDLPATDL
+73 INLHGSEL

-94 DSSCKKMRD
+94 DASCKKIKD
-103 ELAILSSKLKTVET
+103 ELTLLGNKLSTIEK
-117 LGDFSLAELR
+117 LGDFSLDDIRLI
-127 SVEEKGK
+127 EKKGNIK
-134 IRIQVWETTKKA
+134 IQIWECPKKSA
-146 AEEIDFSGALAV
+146 DEINFEKVLAV
-158 FRIYSDPAKEIF
+158 FKIYSDSSSVFF
-170 LTCAKEKITLRKC
+170 LTCAKEPVQLRKC
-183 SEIVL
+183 SEIVVE
-188 DEDLATLKKEIREL
+188 EDLAGLKKAITEL
-202 KDRKN
+202 KDKQN
-207 GTESAIFDISAHRKE
+207 GTESAIFDLAAKRGE
-222 LYDNYLAELDKISF
+222 LYNNYLAELDKISF

-257 CPKSELANL
+257 CPKGELANL
-266 KKIFE
+266 KKTFE

-310 TPAYTDW
+310 TPAYNDW

-343 LFAFMLFLKIKL
+343 LFVFMLFLKIKL
-355 KNPSSA
+355 KNPGAA
-361 MRRFINLSL
+361 MKRFINLSL

-382 TGAFFGWFPSSAKPL
+382 TGAFFGWFPKAFEAPL
-397 HIALFDYLPFVKNIK
+397 ITFCKNMDFIK
-412 LNDKGEYLT
+412 IDKA
-421 NDTMMMVSVVIGM
+421 NPDTTKFMMQLSVLIGM
-434 LHICLSLILRGLR
+434 VHICLSLILRGLR

-452 KDFVSPLI
+452 KDFITPLI

-472 FWYVFK
+472 FWYAFDK
-478 DGGSKVLEVANPD
+478 GGSTVFNAADPAAISANGLLMLEV
-491 VISARGLLTLEIFAG
+491 FAG

-557 LAQTFNKLAA
+557 LAQTFNNLAGQVL
-567 DLIPTGDGTST
+567 DLGVAGYIFAPLI
-578 AIVII
+578 AIF
-583 CYICAALIVVLGHT
+583 GHL

-625 GSGKQFVPFKNL
+625 GSGRKFVPFKNL
-637 TTNAKGN
+637 TANAKGN

>member
-14 QKKKEAII
+14 QKKKDSII

-48 TTANA
+48 TTADA

-66 AAMKENE
+66 GAMENAKGSRSE
-73 NRKPRDIDLPATDL
+73 INLHGSEL

-94 DSSCKKMRD
+94 DASCKKIKD
-103 ELAILSSKLKTVET
+103 ELTLLGNKLSTIEK
-117 LGDFSLAELR
+117 LGDFSLADIR
-127 SVEEKGK
+127 SIEEKGK
-134 IRIQVWETTKKA
+134 IKIQIWECPKKSA
-146 AEEIDFSGALAV
+146 DEINFEKVLAV
-158 FRIYSDPAKEIF
+158 FKIYSDSSSVFF
-170 LTCAKEKITLRKC
+170 LTCAKEPVQLRKC
-183 SEIVL
+183 SEIVVE
-188 DEDLATLKKEIREL
+188 EDMTGLKKAITAL
-202 KDRKN
+202 KEKQN
-207 GTESAIFDISAHRKE
+207 GTESAIFDLAAKRGE

-266 KKIFE
+266 KKTFE

-310 TPAYTDW
+310 TPAYNDW

-343 LFAFMLFLKIKL
+343 LFVFMLFLKIKL
-355 KNPSSA
+355 KNPGAA
-361 MRRFINLSL
+361 MKRFINLSL

-382 TGAFFGWFPSSAKPL
+382 TGAFFGWFPNVKPL
-397 HIALFDYLPFVKNIK
+397 HVMLFDYLPFVKNIEV
-412 LNDKGEYLT
+412 DKDGTYLT
-421 NDTMMMVSVVIGM
+421 NNVMMMFSVVIGM

-452 KDFVSPLI
+452 KDFITPLI

-472 FWYVFK
+472 FWYVF
-478 DGGSKVLEVANPD
+478 DGGSSVLTVADPAA
-491 VISARGLLTLEIFAG
+491 ISANGLLSLEIFAG
-506 ILVVLYA
+506 ILVLLYS

-523 MLYASFFGLYNGV
+523 MVYASFFGLYNGV

-557 LAQTFNKLAA
+557 LAQTFNNLATGI
-567 DLIPTGDGTST
+567 IPKGEDTS
-578 AIVII
+578 IVLVII
-583 CYICAALIVVLGHT
+583 CYICAALIAVFGHT

-625 GSGKQFVPFKNL
+625 GSGRKFMPFKNL

>member
-14 QKKKEAII
+14 QKKKDEII

-48 TTANA
+48 TTADA

-66 AAMKENE
+66 GAMENAKSRRGE
-73 NRKPRDIDLPATDL
+73 INLHGSEL

-94 DSSCKKMRD
+94 DASCKKIKD
-103 ELAILSSKLKTVET
+103 ELTLLGNKLSTIEK
-117 LGDFSLAELR
+117 LGDFSLDDIRLI
-127 SVEEKGK
+127 EKKGNVK
-134 IRIQVWETTKKA
+134 IQIWECPKKSA
-146 AEEIDFSGALAV
+146 DEINFEKVLAV
-158 FRIYSDPAKEIF
+158 FKIYSDSSSVFF
-170 LTCAKEKITLRKC
+170 LTCAKEPVQLRKC
-183 SEIVL
+183 SEIVVE
-188 DEDLATLKKEIREL
+188 EDLAGLKKAITEL
-202 KDRKN
+202 KDKQN
-207 GTESAIFDISAHRKE
+207 GTESAIFDLAAKRGE

-257 CPKSELANL
+257 CPKSELENL
-266 KKIFE
+266 KKTFE

-310 TPAYTDW
+310 TPAYNDW

-343 LFAFMLFLKIKL
+343 LFVFMLFLKIKL
-355 KNPSSA
+355 KNPGAA
-361 MRRFINLSL
+361 MKRFINLSL

-382 TGAFFGWFPSSAKPL
+382 TGAFFGWFPKAFEAPL
-397 HIALFDYLPFVKNIK
+397 ITFCKNMDFIK
-412 LNDKGEYLT
+412 IDKT
-421 NDTMMMVSVVIGM
+421 NPDTTKFMMQLSVLIGM
-434 LHICLSLILRGLR
+434 VHICLSLILRGLR

-452 KDFVSPLI
+452 KDFITPLI

-472 FWYVFK
+472 FWYAFDK
-478 DGGSKVLEVANPD
+478 GGSTVFNAADPAAISANGLLSLEV
-491 VISARGLLTLEIFAG
+491 FAG

-557 LAQTFNKLAA
+557 LAQTFNNLAGQVL
-567 DLIPTGDGTST
+567 DLGVAGYIFAPLI
-578 AIVII
+578 AIF
-583 CYICAALIVVLGHT
+583 GHL

-625 GSGKQFVPFKNL
+625 GSGRKFVPFKNL
-637 TTNAKGN
+637 TANAKGN

>member
-14 QKKKEAII
+14 QKKKDEII

-48 TTANA
+48 TTADA

-66 AAMKENE
+66 GAMENAKSRRSE
-73 NRKPRDIDLPATDL
+73 TDLHGSEL

-94 DSSCKKMRD
+94 DASCKKIKD
-103 ELAILSSKLKTVET
+103 ELTLLGNKLSTIEK
-117 LGDFSLAELR
+117 LGDFSLDDIRLI
-127 SVEEKGK
+127 EKKGNVK
-134 IRIQVWETTKKA
+134 IQIWECPKKSA
-146 AEEIDFSGALAV
+146 DEINFEKVLAV
-158 FRIYSDPAKEIF
+158 FKIYSDSSSVFF
-170 LTCAKEKITLRKC
+170 LTCAKEPVQLRKC
-183 SEIVL
+183 SEIVVE
-188 DEDLATLKKEIREL
+188 EDMTGLKKAITEL
-202 KDRKN
+202 KEKQN
-207 GTESAIFDISAHRKE
+207 GTESAIFDLAAKRGE

-257 CPKSELANL
+257 CPKGELANL
-266 KKIFE
+266 KKTFE

-343 LFAFMLFLKIKL
+343 LFVFMLFLKIKL
-355 KNPSSA
+355 KNPGAA
-361 MRRFINLSL
+361 MKRFINLSL

-382 TGAFFGWFPSSAKPL
+382 TGAFFGWFPKAFEAPL
-397 HIALFDYLPFVKNIK
+397 ITFCKNMDFIK
-412 LNDKGEYLT
+412 IDKA
-421 NDTMMMVSVVIGM
+421 NPDTTKFMMQLSVLIGM
-434 LHICLSLILRGLR
+434 VHICLSLILRGLR

-452 KDFVSPLI
+452 KDFITPLI

-472 FWYVFK
+472 FWYAFDK
-478 DGGSKVLEVANPD
+478 GGSTVFNAADPAAISANGLLMLEV
-491 VISARGLLTLEIFAG
+491 FAG

-523 MLYASFFGLYNGV
+523 MVYASFFGLYNGV

-557 LAQTFNKLAA
+557 LAQTFNNLAGQVL
-567 DLIPTGDGTST
+567 DLGVAGYIFAPLI
-578 AIVII
+578 AIF
-583 CYICAALIVVLGHT
+583 GHL

-625 GSGKQFVPFKNL
+625 GSGRKFVPFKNL
-637 TTNAKGN
+637 TANAKGN

>member
-14 QKKKEAII
+14 QKKKDGII
-22 KTLQKAGVVEVM
+22 EKLQNAGVVEVM
-34 PYKGKEFRTDGRFV
+34 PYKGKEFATDGRFV
-48 TTANA
+48 TTAKA

-66 AAMKENE
+66 NAA
-73 NRKPRDIDLPATDL
+73 A
-87 ANKIIEL
+87 ANTNHKTNQVNLSAAEAADKIIEL
-94 DSSCKKMRD
+94 DATLKKIRD
-103 ELAILSSKLKTVET
+103 ELALLGSKMKTVET
-117 LGDFSLAELR
+117 LGDFSLADIR
-127 SVEEKGK
+127 SIEEKGK
-134 IRIQVWETTKKA
+134 IKIQIWETTKKA
-146 AEEIDFSGALAV
+146 ADEIDFSGVLAV
-158 FRIYSDPAKEIF
+158 FKIYSDSAKEIF
-170 LTCAKEKITLRKC
+170 LTCAKEHVTLRKC

-188 DEDLATLKKEIREL
+188 EDDLESLKKAISGLTE
-202 KDRKN
+202 KKN
-207 GTESAIFDISAHRKE
+207 GTESAIFDLAAKRKE
-222 LYDNYLAELDKISF
+222 LYDNYLTELDKISF
-236 NRAAKGTVSEFDD
+236 NRAAKGTVSEFDN

-355 KNPSSA
+355 KNPGAA

-382 TGAFFGWFPSSAKPL
+382 TGAFFGWFPKSFEAPL
-397 HIALFDYLPFVKNIK
+397 ITFCKNMDFIK
-412 LNDKGEYLT
+412 VDKA
-421 NDTMMMVSVVIGM
+421 NPDTTKFMMQLSVLIGM
-434 LHICLSLILRGLR
+434 VHICLSLILRGLR

-452 KDFVSPLI
+452 KDFISPLI
-460 NLAWIGGIWSFF
+460 NLSWIGGIWSFF
-472 FWYVFK
+472 FWYAFDK
-478 DGGSKVLEVANPD
+478 GGSTVFNAADPAA
-491 VISARGLLTLEIFAG
+491 ISANGLLTLEIFAG

-557 LAQTFNKLAA
+557 LAQTFNNLADQLF
-567 DLIPTGDGTST
+567 DLGVVGMIFAPVV
-578 AIVII
+578 AIF
-583 CYICAALIVVLGHT
+583 GHL

-625 GSGKQFVPFKNL
+625 GSGRKFVPFKNL
-637 TTNAKGN
+637 MTNAKGN

>member
-14 QKKKEAII
+14 QKKKDEII

-48 TTANA
+48 TTADA

-66 AAMKENE
+66 GAMENAKGSRSE
-73 NRKPRDIDLPATDL
+73 INLHGSEL

-94 DSSCKKMRD
+94 DASCKKIKD
-103 ELAILSSKLKTVET
+103 ELTLLGNKLSTIEK
-117 LGDFSLAELR
+117 LGDFSLDDIRLIEN
-127 SVEEKGK
+127 KGNV
-134 IRIQVWETTKKA
+134 RIQIWECPKKS
-146 AEEIDFSGALAV
+146 AEEINFEKVLAV
-158 FRIYSDPAKEIF
+158 FKIYSDSSSVFF
-170 LTCAKEKITLRKC
+170 LTCAKEPVQLRKC
-183 SEIVL
+183 SEIVVE
-188 DEDLATLKKEIREL
+188 EDMTGLKKAITEL
-202 KDRKN
+202 KEKQN
-207 GTESAIFDISAHRKE
+207 GTESAIFDLAAKRGE

-257 CPKSELANL
+257 CPKGELANL
-266 KKIFE
+266 KKTFE

-284 DETIPTLIDSKKA
+284 DETIPTLIDSKKT

-310 TPAYTDW
+310 TPAYNDW

-343 LFAFMLFLKIKL
+343 LFVFMLFLKIKL
-355 KNPSSA
+355 KNPGAA
-361 MRRFINLSL
+361 MKRFINLSL

-382 TGAFFGWFPSSAKPL
+382 TGAFFGWFPKAFEAPL
-397 HIALFDYLPFVKNIK
+397 ITFCKNMDFIK
-412 LNDKGEYLT
+412 IDKT
-421 NDTMMMVSVVIGM
+421 NPDTTKFMMQLSVLIGM
-434 LHICLSLILRGLR
+434 VHICLSLILRGLR

-452 KDFVSPLI
+452 KDFITPLI
-460 NLAWIGGIWSFF
+460 NIAWIGGIWSFF
-472 FWYVFK
+472 FWYAFDK
-478 DGGSKVLEVANPD
+478 GGSTVFNAADPAA
-491 VISARGLLTLEIFAG
+491 ISANGLLMLEIFAG

-523 MLYASFFGLYNGV
+523 MVYASFFGLYNGV

-557 LAQTFNKLAA
+557 LAQTFNNLAGQVL
-567 DLIPTGDGTST
+567 DLGVVGYIFAPLI
-578 AIVII
+578 AIF
-583 CYICAALIVVLGHT
+583 GHL

-625 GSGKQFVPFKNL
+625 GSGRKFVPFKNL
-637 TTNAKGN
+637 TANAKGN

>member
-14 QKKKEAII
+14 QKKKDAII

-73 NRKPRDIDLPATDL
+73 NRKHGDVDLPAADL

-94 DSSCKKMRD
+94 DASCKKMRD
-103 ELAILSSKLKTVET
+103 ELSLLNNKLKTVET
-117 LGDFSLAELR
+117 LGDFSLAEIR
-127 SVEEKGK
+127 VIEEKGK
-134 IRIQVWETTKKA
+134 IKIQVWETSKKGA
-146 AEEIDFSGALAV
+146 DEINFEGALAV
-158 FRIYSDPAKEIF
+158 FKVYSDTAKEIF
-170 LTCAKEKITLRKC
+170 LTCAKERLTLRKC

-188 DEDLATLKKEIREL
+188 DEDLSTLKKKIGEL
-202 KDRKN
+202 KDRQN
-207 GTESAIFDISAHRKE
+207 GTESAIFDISAKRKE

-266 KKIFE
+266 KKTFE

-284 DETIPTLIDSKKA
+284 DETIPTLIDSRKA

-343 LFAFMLFLKIKL
+343 LFAFMIFLKIKL
-355 KNPSSA
+355 KNPGPA

-382 TGAFFGWFPSSAKPL
+382 TGAFFGWFPKSFEAPL
-397 HIALFDYLPFVKNIK
+397 ITFCKNMDFIK
-412 LNDKGEYLT
+412 IDKA
-421 NDTMMMVSVVIGM
+421 NPDTTKFMMQLSVLIGM
-434 LHICLSLILRGLR
+434 VHICLSLILRGLR

-452 KDFVSPLI
+452 KDFISPLI
-460 NLAWIGGIWSFF
+460 NLSWIGGIWSFF
-472 FWYVFK
+472 FWYAFDK
-478 DGGSKVLEVANPD
+478 GGSTVFNAADPAA
-491 VISARGLLTLEIFAG
+491 ISANGLLSLEIFAG

-557 LAQTFNKLAA
+557 LAQTFNNLAA
-567 DLIPTGDGTST
+567 QLFDLG
-578 AIVII
+578 
-583 CYICAALIVVLGHT
+583 VVGMIFAPVVAVFGHL

-625 GSGKQFVPFKNL
+625 GSGRKFVPFKNL
-637 TTNAKGN
+637 TANAKGN

>member
-14 QKKKEAII
+14 QKKKDGII
-22 KTLQKAGVVEVM
+22 EKLQNAGVVEVM
-34 PYKGKEFRTDGRFV
+34 PYKGKEFATDGRFV
-48 TTANA
+48 TTAKA
-53 DTALSALKLADKY
+53 DAALSALKLADKY
-66 AAMKENE
+66 NAA
-73 NRKPRDIDLPATDL
+73 A
-87 ANKIIEL
+87 ANTSHKTNQVNLSAAEAADKIIEL
-94 DSSCKKMRD
+94 DATLKKIRD
-103 ELAILSSKLKTVET
+103 ELALLGSKMKTVET
-117 LGDFSLAELR
+117 LGDFSLADIR
-127 SVEEKGK
+127 SIEEKGK
-134 IRIQVWETTKKA
+134 IKIQIWETTKKA
-146 AEEIDFSGALAV
+146 ADEIDFSGVLAV
-158 FRIYSDPAKEIF
+158 FKIYSDSAKEIF
-170 LTCAKEKITLRKC
+170 LTCAKEHVTLRKC

-188 DEDLATLKKEIREL
+188 EDDLESLKKAISGLTE
-202 KDRKN
+202 KKN
-207 GTESAIFDISAHRKE
+207 GTESAIFDLAAKRKE
-222 LYDNYLAELDKISF
+222 LYDNYLTELDKISF
-236 NRAAKGTVSEFDD
+236 NRAAKGTVSEFDN

-355 KNPSSA
+355 KNPGSA

-382 TGAFFGWFPSSAKPL
+382 TGAFFGWFPKSFEAPL
-397 HIALFDYLPFVKNIK
+397 ITFCKNMDFIK
-412 LNDKGEYLT
+412 VDKA
-421 NDTMMMVSVVIGM
+421 NPDTTKFMMQLSVLIGM
-434 LHICLSLILRGLR
+434 VHICLSLILRGLR

-452 KDFVSPLI
+452 KDFISPLI
-460 NLAWIGGIWSFF
+460 NLSWIGGIWSFF
-472 FWYVFK
+472 LWYAFDK
-478 DGGSKVLEVANPD
+478 GGSTVFNAADPAA
-491 VISARGLLTLEIFAG
+491 ISANGLLSLEIFAG

-557 LAQTFNKLAA
+557 LAQTFNNLAGQLF
-567 DLIPTGDGTST
+567 DLGVVGMIFAPVV
-578 AIVII
+578 AIF
-583 CYICAALIVVLGHT
+583 GHL

-625 GSGKQFVPFKNL
+625 GSGRKFVPFKNL
-637 TTNAKGN
+637 MTNAKGN

>member
-14 QKKKEAII
+14 QKKKDEII

-48 TTANA
+48 TTADA

-66 AAMKENE
+66 GAMENAKSRRSE
-73 NRKPRDIDLPATDL
+73 INLHGSEL

-94 DSSCKKMRD
+94 DASCKKIKD
-103 ELAILSSKLKTVET
+103 ELTLLGNKLSTIEK
-117 LGDFSLAELR
+117 LGDFSLDDIRLIEN
-127 SVEEKGK
+127 KGNVK
-134 IRIQVWETTKKA
+134 IQIWECPKKS
-146 AEEIDFSGALAV
+146 AEEINFEKVLAV
-158 FRIYSDPAKEIF
+158 FKIYADSSSVFF
-170 LTCAKEKITLRKC
+170 LTCAKEPVQLRKC
-183 SEIVL
+183 SEIVVE
-188 DEDLATLKKEIREL
+188 EDMTGLKKAITEL
-202 KDRKN
+202 KDEQN
-207 GTESAIFDISAHRKE
+207 GTESAIFDLAAKRGE

-257 CPKSELANL
+257 CPKGELANL
-266 KKIFE
+266 KKTFE

-310 TPAYTDW
+310 TPAYNDW

-343 LFAFMLFLKIKL
+343 LFVFMLFLKIKL
-355 KNPSSA
+355 KNPGAA
-361 MRRFINLSL
+361 MKRFINLSL

-382 TGAFFGWFPSSAKPL
+382 TGAFFGWFPKSFEAPL
-397 HIALFDYLPFVKNIK
+397 ITFCKNMDFIK
-412 LNDKGEYLT
+412 IDKT
-421 NDTMMMVSVVIGM
+421 NPDTTKFMMQLSVLIGM
-434 LHICLSLILRGLR
+434 VHICLSLILRGLR

-452 KDFVSPLI
+452 KDFITPLI

-472 FWYVFK
+472 FWYAFDK
-478 DGGSKVLEVANPD
+478 GGSTVFNAADPAAISANGLLMLEV
-491 VISARGLLTLEIFAG
+491 FAG

-523 MLYASFFGLYNGV
+523 MVYASFFGLYNGV

-557 LAQTFNKLAA
+557 LAQTFNNLAGQVL
-567 DLIPTGDGTST
+567 DLGVVGYIFAPLI
-578 AIVII
+578 AIF
-583 CYICAALIVVLGHT
+583 GHL

-625 GSGKQFVPFKNL
+625 GSGRKFVPFKNL

>member
-14 QKKKEAII
+14 QKKKDGII

-48 TTANA
+48 TTADA

-66 AAMKENE
+66 GAMENAKSRHSE
-73 NRKPRDIDLPATDL
+73 INLHGSEL

-94 DSSCKKMRD
+94 DASCKKIRD
-103 ELAILSSKLKTVET
+103 ELTLLGNKLSTIEK
-117 LGDFSLAELR
+117 LGDFSLDDIRLI
-127 SVEEKGK
+127 EKKGNVK
-134 IRIQVWETTKKA
+134 IQIWECPKKS
-146 AEEIDFSGALAV
+146 AEEINFEKVLAV
-158 FRIYSDPAKEIF
+158 FKIYSDSSSVFF
-170 LTCAKEKITLRKC
+170 LTCAKEPVQLRKC
-183 SEIVL
+183 SEIVVE
-188 DEDLATLKKEIREL
+188 EDLAGLKKAMTEL
-202 KDRKN
+202 KEKQN
-207 GTESAIFDISAHRKE
+207 GTESAIFDLAAKRSE

-266 KKIFE
+266 KKTFE

-310 TPAYTDW
+310 TPAYNDW

-343 LFAFMLFLKIKL
+343 LFVFMLFLKIKL
-355 KNPSSA
+355 KNPGAA
-361 MRRFINLSL
+361 MKRFINLSL

-382 TGAFFGWFPSSAKPL
+382 TGAFFGWFPKAFEAPL
-397 HIALFDYLPFVKNIK
+397 ITFCKNMDFIK
-412 LNDKGEYLT
+412 IDKT
-421 NDTMMMVSVVIGM
+421 NPDTTKFMMQLSVLIGM
-434 LHICLSLILRGLR
+434 VHICLSLILRGLR

-452 KDFVSPLI
+452 KDFITPLI
-460 NLAWIGGIWSFF
+460 NIAWIGGIWSFF
-472 FWYVFK
+472 FWYAFDK
-478 DGGSKVLEVANPD
+478 GGSTVFNAADPAA
-491 VISARGLLTLEIFAG
+491 ISANGLLMLEIFAG

-523 MLYASFFGLYNGV
+523 MVYASFFGLYNGV

-557 LAQTFNKLAA
+557 LAQTFNNLAGQVL
-567 DLIPTGDGTST
+567 DLGVVGYIFAPLI
-578 AIVII
+578 AIF
-583 CYICAALIVVLGHT
+583 GHL

-625 GSGKQFVPFKNL
+625 GSGRKFVPFKNL
-637 TTNAKGN
+637 TANAKGN

>member
-14 QKKKEAII
+14 QKKKDDII
-22 KTLQKAGVVEVM
+22 KTLQNAGVVEVM

-48 TTANA
+48 TTADA

-66 AAMKENE
+66 GAMENAKGSRSE
-73 NRKPRDIDLPATDL
+73 INLHGSDL

-94 DSSCKKMRD
+94 DASCKKIKD
-103 ELAILSSKLKTVET
+103 ELTLLGNKLSTIEK
-117 LGDFSLAELR
+117 LGDFSLDDIRLI
-127 SVEEKGK
+127 EKKGNVK
-134 IRIQVWETTKKA
+134 IQIWECPKKS
-146 AEEIDFSGALAV
+146 AEEINFEKVLAV
-158 FRIYSDPAKEIF
+158 FRIYADNSSVFF
-170 LTCAKEKITLRKC
+170 LTCAKEPVQLRKC
-183 SEIVL
+183 SEIVVE
-188 DEDLATLKKEIREL
+188 EDLAGLKKAITEL
-202 KDRKN
+202 KEKQN
-207 GTESAIFDISAHRKE
+207 GTESAIFDLAAKRGE

-257 CPKSELANL
+257 CPKGELANL
-266 KKIFE
+266 KKTFE

-310 TPAYTDW
+310 TPAYNDW

-343 LFAFMLFLKIKL
+343 LFVFMLFLKIKL
-355 KNPSSA
+355 KNPGAA
-361 MRRFINLSL
+361 MKRFINLSL

-382 TGAFFGWFPSSAKPL
+382 TGAFFGWFPKAFEAPL
-397 HIALFDYLPFVKNIK
+397 ITFCKNMDFIK
-412 LNDKGEYLT
+412 IDKT
-421 NDTMMMVSVVIGM
+421 NPDTTKFMMQLSVLIGM
-434 LHICLSLILRGLR
+434 VHICLSLILRGLR

-452 KDFVSPLI
+452 KDFITPLI
-460 NLAWIGGIWSFF
+460 NIAWIGGIWSFF
-472 FWYVFK
+472 FWYAFDK
-478 DGGSKVLEVANPD
+478 GGSTVFNAADPAAISANGLLSLEV
-491 VISARGLLTLEIFAG
+491 FAG

-523 MLYASFFGLYNGV
+523 MVYASFFGLYNGV

-557 LAQTFNKLAA
+557 LAQTFNNLAGQVL
-567 DLIPTGDGTST
+567 DLGVVGYIFAPLI
-578 AIVII
+578 AIF
-583 CYICAALIVVLGHT
+583 GHL

-625 GSGKQFVPFKNL
+625 GSGRRFVPFKNL
-637 TTNAKGN
+637 MTNAKGN

>member
-14 QKKKEAII
+14 QKKKDGII
-22 KTLQKAGVVEVM
+22 EKLQNAGVVEVM
-34 PYKGKEFRTDGRFV
+34 PYKGKEFATDGRFV
-48 TTANA
+48 TTAKA

-66 AAMKENE
+66 NAAAADTNHKTNQVNLSAAEAA
-73 NRKPRDIDLPATDL
+73 D
-87 ANKIIEL
+87 KIIEL
-94 DSSCKKMRD
+94 DATLKKIRD
-103 ELAILSSKLKTVET
+103 ELALLGSKMKTVET
-117 LGDFSLAELR
+117 LGDFSLADIR
-127 SVEEKGK
+127 SIEEKGK
-134 IRIQVWETTKKA
+134 IKIQIWETTKKA
-146 AEEIDFSGALAV
+146 ADEIDFSGVLAV
-158 FRIYSDPAKEIF
+158 FKIYSDSAKEIF
-170 LTCAKEKITLRKC
+170 LTCAKEHITLRKC

-188 DEDLATLKKEIREL
+188 EDDLESLKKAISGLTE
-202 KDRKN
+202 KKN
-207 GTESAIFDISAHRKE
+207 GTESAIFDLAAKRKE
-222 LYDNYLAELDKISF
+222 LYDNYLTELDKISF
-236 NRAAKGTVSEFDD
+236 NRAAKGTVSEFDN

-355 KNPSSA
+355 KNPGSA

-382 TGAFFGWFPSSAKPL
+382 TGAFFGWFPKSFEAPL
-397 HIALFDYLPFVKNIK
+397 ITFCKNMDFIK
-412 LNDKGEYLT
+412 VDKA
-421 NDTMMMVSVVIGM
+421 NPDTTKFMMQLSVLIGM
-434 LHICLSLILRGLR
+434 VHICLSLILRGLR

-452 KDFVSPLI
+452 KDFISPLI
-460 NLAWIGGIWSFF
+460 NLSWIGGIWSFF
-472 FWYVFK
+472 FWYAFDK
-478 DGGSKVLEVANPD
+478 GGSTVFNAADPAA
-491 VISARGLLTLEIFAG
+491 ISANGLLSLEIFAG

-557 LAQTFNKLAA
+557 LAQTFNNLAGQLF
-567 DLIPTGDGTST
+567 DLGVVGMIFAPVV
-578 AIVII
+578 AIF
-583 CYICAALIVVLGHT
+583 GHL

-625 GSGKQFVPFKNL
+625 GSGRKFVPFKNL
-637 TTNAKGN
+637 MTNAKGN

>member
-14 QKKKEAII
+14 QKKKDEII

-48 TTANA
+48 TTADA

-66 AAMKENE
+66 GAMENAKGSRSE
-73 NRKPRDIDLPATDL
+73 TSLHGSEL

-94 DSSCKKMRD
+94 DASCKKIKD
-103 ELAILSSKLKTVET
+103 ELTLLGNKLSTIEK
-117 LGDFSLAELR
+117 LGDFSLDDIRLI
-127 SVEEKGK
+127 EKKGNVK
-134 IRIQVWETTKKA
+134 IQIWECPKKS
-146 AEEIDFSGALAV
+146 AEEINFEKVLAV
-158 FRIYSDPAKEIF
+158 FRIYSDSSSVFF
-170 LTCAKEKITLRKC
+170 LTCAKEPVQLRKC
-183 SEIVL
+183 SEIVVE
-188 DEDLATLKKEIREL
+188 EDLAGLKNAITEL
-202 KDRKN
+202 KEKQN
-207 GTESAIFDISAHRKE
+207 GTESAIFDLAAKRGE

-257 CPKSELANL
+257 CPKGELANL
-266 KKIFE
+266 KKTFE

-310 TPAYTDW
+310 TPAYNDW

-343 LFAFMLFLKIKL
+343 LFVFMLFLKIKL
-355 KNPSSA
+355 KNPGAA
-361 MRRFINLSL
+361 MKRFINLSL

-382 TGAFFGWFPSSAKPL
+382 TGAFFGWFPKAFEAPL
-397 HIALFDYLPFVKNIK
+397 ITFCKNMDFIK
-412 LNDKGEYLT
+412 IDKA
-421 NDTMMMVSVVIGM
+421 NPDTTKFMMQLSVLIGM
-434 LHICLSLILRGLR
+434 IHICLSLILRGLR

-452 KDFVSPLI
+452 KDFITPLI
-460 NLAWIGGIWSFF
+460 NIAWIGGIWSFF
-472 FWYVFK
+472 FWYAFDK
-478 DGGSKVLEVANPD
+478 GGSTVFNAADPAA
-491 VISARGLLTLEIFAG
+491 ISANGLLSLEIFAG

-557 LAQTFNKLAA
+557 LAQTFNNLAGQVL
-567 DLIPTGDGTST
+567 DLGVAGYIFAPLI
-578 AIVII
+578 AIF
-583 CYICAALIVVLGHT
+583 GHL

-625 GSGKQFVPFKNL
+625 GSGRKFVPFKNL
-637 TTNAKGN
+637 TANAKGN

>member
-14 QKKKEAII
+14 QKKKDEII

-48 TTANA
+48 TTADA

-66 AAMKENE
+66 GAMENAKSRRSE
-73 NRKPRDIDLPATDL
+73 INLHGSEL

-94 DSSCKKMRD
+94 DASCKKIKD
-103 ELAILSSKLKTVET
+103 ELTLLGNKLSTIEK
-117 LGDFSLAELR
+117 LGDFSLDDIRLI
-127 SVEEKGK
+127 EKKGNVK
-134 IRIQVWETTKKA
+134 IQIWECPKKS
-146 AEEIDFSGALAV
+146 AEEINFEKVLAV
-158 FRIYSDPAKEIF
+158 FRIYADSSSVFF
-170 LTCAKEKITLRKC
+170 LTCAKEPVQLRKC
-183 SEIVL
+183 SEIVVE
-188 DEDLATLKKEIREL
+188 EDMTGLKKAITEL
-202 KDRKN
+202 KDKQN
-207 GTESAIFDISAHRKE
+207 GTESAIFDISAKRKE

-257 CPKSELANL
+257 CPKGELANL
-266 KKIFE
+266 KKTFE
-271 NECAA
+271 NDCAA

-310 TPAYTDW
+310 TPAYNDW

-343 LFAFMLFLKIKL
+343 LFIFMLFLKIKL
-355 KNPSSA
+355 KNPGAA
-361 MRRFINLSL
+361 MKRFINLSL
-370 VLTGATAVYGIL
+370 VLTGATAVYGGL
-382 TGAFFGWFPSSAKPL
+382 TGAFFGWFPKAFEAPL
-397 HIALFDYLPFVKNIK
+397 ITFCKNMDFIK
-412 LNDKGEYLT
+412 IDKT
-421 NDTMMMVSVVIGM
+421 NPDTTKFMMQLSVLIGM
-434 LHICLSLILRGLR
+434 VHICLSLILRGLR

-452 KDFVSPLI
+452 KDFITPLI
-460 NLAWIGGIWSFF
+460 NIAWIGGIWSFF
-472 FWYVFK
+472 FWYAFDK
-478 DGGSKVLEVANPD
+478 GGSTVFNAADPAA
-491 VISARGLLTLEIFAG
+491 ISANGLLMLEIFAG

-523 MLYASFFGLYNGV
+523 MVYASFFGLYNGV

-557 LAQTFNKLAA
+557 LAQTFNNLAGQVL
-567 DLIPTGDGTST
+567 DLGVAG
-578 AIVII
+578 
-583 CYICAALIVVLGHT
+583 YIFAPLIAVFGHL

-625 GSGKQFVPFKNL
+625 GSGRKFVPFKNL
-637 TTNAKGN
+637 TANAKGN